1 MHEHQTNNVASAPA
15 GQPAPKPNAGWFQ
28 PGDRRIN
35 RDGRPKK
42 SWAAILDR
50 APCADRLMLRWVPRQ
65 ELGRCLAG
73 QHTPP
78 VANLPPDYQIVGSR
92 VDADRGAIAL
102 VLRSETFPRVAQGA
116 PILELVPETAPP
128 ADRAACDDRLA
139 VLLVP
144 GRQLA
149 RRLGHRRGFWV
160 ANLPPD
166 VEVAACRVDPARHAV
181 VFTLRSA
188 SFPPVAAGEVIPAF
202 RPDFRGLKCG
212 QAK

>member
-1 MHEHQTNNVASAPA
+1 MDEHPADDVVSGQAP
-15 GQPAPKPNAGWFQ
+15 QPNPGWFR

-42 SWAAILDR
+42 SWAAFVDR
-50 APCADRLMLRWVPRQ
+50 APQADRLMLLWVPRQ

-73 QHTPP
+73 QHTLS

-92 VDADRGAIAL
+92 VDADRDAVAL
-102 VLRSETFPRVAQGA
+102 VLRSETFPRLAKGA
-116 PILELVPETAPP
+116 PIPESVPEAAPP
-128 ADRAACDDRLA
+128 ADRAPCDDRLA

-144 GRQLA
+144 KGQLA
-149 RRLGHRRGFWV
+149 RRLGHRWGFWV

-188 SFPPVAAGEVIPAF
+188 SFPLVAAGEVIPAF
-202 RPDFRGLKCG
+202 RPDFRGLKWG
-212 QAK
+212 QAR